1 MFSAILIGENIFI
14 ILQTESTFNFEWI
27 TCKVCQNWNLE
38 TQVINYARFK
48 AFKSNLNISA
58 F

>member
-14 ILQTESTFNFEWI
+14 ILETASSFNFKWI
-27 TCKVCQNWNLE
+27 TYKVCQFWILE

-48 AFKSNLNISA
+48 AFNK
-58 F
+58 

>member
-14 ILQTESTFNFEWI
+14 ILETASTFNFEWI
-27 TCKVCQNWNLE
+27 TSKVCQIWILE

-48 AFKSNLNISA
+48 AFKSI
-58 F
+58 